1 MKVYVVYSGSYS
13 DKTIE
18 AVFLNLEQTEKCCA
32 LHNRC
37 DYINCC
43 DCYIETYD
51 TSDNSIIDIGNEI
64 IGYVYEVYKSPI
76 DFKLAARESHVSFKS
91 AFERAMNKPNNV
103 NKKYVWINRRDER
116 LAIKVYQDKEAEAKA
131 NASGIT

>member
-1 MKVYVVYSGSYS
+1 MKVYIVSSGSYS

-18 AVFLNLEQTEKCCA
+18 AVFLNLEQAEKYCA
-32 LHNRC
+32 LYNRS

-43 DCYIETYD
+43 DYYIETYD

-64 IGYVYEVYKSPI
+64 VGYVYEVHRSPI
-76 DFKLAARESHVSFKS
+76 DFKLVAQESHVSFKS
-91 AFERAMNKPNNV
+91 AFERAMNKPNNI
-103 NKKYVWINRRDER
+103 NNRYVWINRRDER

-131 NASGIT
+131 SASGIT